1 MHGNGLVER
10 ANGSGRGGRC
20 GHTFAIHLASSMEQ
34 LTQRTGER
42 VTEEG
47 CITLENQTRAA
58 AIKKD
63 AYTHSASGHT
73 TMHV

>member
-1 MHGNGLVER
+1 METAEQMEVGVVVGVVIR
-10 ANGSGRGGRC
+10 SP
-20 GHTFAIHLASSMEQ
+20 TEQ

-58 AIKKD
+58 AKKD
-63 AYTHSASGHT
+63 ACTHSASGHT
-73 TMHV
+73 TYAIISISL